1 LEYRTDNSLGIVNYY
16 LMVHN
21 LFRIAIV
28 KIGLDG
34 SQKKRVQWE
43 KEEKEAKEIKIE

>member
-1 LEYRTDNSLGIVNYY
+1 
-16 LMVHN
+16 MVHN

-34 SQKKRVQWE
+34 SQKKEGSSGSYVVSPADEIIGNE
-43 KEEKEAKEIKIE
+43 K

>member
-1 LEYRTDNSLGIVNYY
+1 LEYRTDNSLGIINYY

-34 SQKKRVQWE
+34 SQKKESNGKR
-43 KEEKEAKEIKIE
+43 KKKKLKK